1 MTVRLEPSG
10 APPGSSA
17 VSQDHRAE
25 ITLSHEISAVPSFF
39 KGDKRQFYFTE
50 VSRTEISIENLS
62 HLKPANRAPPC
73 FQQAVGTW
81 SRHAQLLATGSSHP
95 LVSH

>member
-1 MTVRLEPSG
+1 MTVRLEASG
-10 APPGSSA
+10 RPTGSNA

-39 KGDKRQFYFTE
+39 KGDERQFYFTE

-62 HLKPANRAPPC
+62 HLKPANRAAP
-73 FQQAVGTW
+73 
-81 SRHAQLLATGSSHP
+81 LLP
-95 LVSH
+95 FFLRKR